1 MKIPDAVED
10 FEDGVSRG
18 PYSGCLRFTTHWMDL
33 YEYVNIFICSAVLAL
48 LSRNVNEESENKD
61 KWKSRIGCFEVIV
74 MTNKIKVEL
83 YQL

>member
-1 MKIPDAVED
+1 
-10 FEDGVSRG
+10 
-18 PYSGCLRFTTHWMDL
+18 MDL

-74 MTNKIKVEL
+74 MTNKIHKSRVVSIVTSQRESGGLVVAVIFIFEL
-83 YQL
+83 SGK